1 MPEKGPHSAASYPSM
16 TWVDRPSFT
25 AAATVLFLNV
35 VPVLVIPYLWVLY
48 ILILPAE
55 LITAAVLLFRRG
67 ASRQAGVGV
76 VSGLLASVVSVAVA
90 VAIFAT

>member
-1 MPEKGPHSAASYPSM
+1 M

-48 ILILPAE
+48 IVILPAE
-55 LITAAVLLFRRG
+55 AITGTVLLFRRG

-76 VSGLLASVVSVAVA
+76 ISGLLASVVSIAIS
-90 VAIFAT
+90 VAIYNA